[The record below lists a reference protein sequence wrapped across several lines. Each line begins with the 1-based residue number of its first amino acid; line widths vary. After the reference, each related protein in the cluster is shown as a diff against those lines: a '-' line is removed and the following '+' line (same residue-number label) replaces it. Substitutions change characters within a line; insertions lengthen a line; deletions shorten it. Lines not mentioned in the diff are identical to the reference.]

1 MKINQ
6 KLTLLNDPIY
16 GFIHINA
23 PIIFK
28 LLEHPFFQRL
38 RRITQMGLS
47 SLVYPGAKHSRFEHA
62 LGCLH
67 LMQKTINVLREKG
80 VLINENEAIAMQIAI
95 LLHDIGHGPFS
106 HAMENSIVKGVQHE
120 SLSQQFMSFLNKE
133 FDGQLTLAISIF
145 QNQYCRKFMHQLVSG
160 QIDLDRMDYLKRD
173 SFYTA
178 ATEGNI
184 NSERIIIMFNVI
196 DDQLVIEE
204 KGIHSVEKFLIARR
218 LMYWQVYL
226 HKTSLVGELLL
237 ERLLIHVRELYKEG
251 IELNTSKSLTYF
263 LNHDTSSIDSDELL
277 KRFALLDDYDIISS
291 LKEWQHHSDFVLKD
305 LSTRILNRHLLKIRI
320 QNTPFTEAQILEKKA
335 LLSSWN
341 LNPKQ
346 LDNYVFSGS
355 ISNQAYEPD
364 NETINILTKS
374 GKVSSLQEES
384 ELFVGNS
391 FSNIESKFYLCFA
404 KPSL

>member
-67 LMQKTINVLREKG
+67 LMQKTVTVLREKG
-80 VLINENEAIAMQIAI
+80 VLINENEAVAMQIAI

-106 HAMENSIVKGVQHE
+106 HAMENSLVEGVHHE
-120 SLSQQFMSFLNKE
+120 SLSLKFMSSLNKE

-145 QNQYCRKFMHQLVSG
+145 QNQYSRKFMHQLVSG

-184 NSERIIIMFNVI
+184 NSERIITMFNVI

-277 KRFALLDDYDIISS
+277 NRFALLDDYDIISS

-305 LSTRILNRHLLKIRI
+305 LSRRILNRHLLKIRI

-355 ISNQAYEPD
+355 ISNQAYVPD
-364 NETINILTKS
+364 TKTIKNFNQIRNREFFTR
-374 GKVSSLQEES
+374 GIGVVCRE
-384 ELFVGNS
+384 FV
-391 FSNIESKFYLCFA
+391 FKY
-404 KPSL
+404 

>member
-67 LMQKTINVLREKG
+67 LMQKTVTVLREKG
-80 VLINENEAIAMQIAI
+80 VLINENEADAMQIAI

-106 HAMENSIVKGVQHE
+106 HAMENSLVEGVHHE
-120 SLSQQFMSFLNKE
+120 SLSLKFMSSLNKE

-145 QNQYCRKFMHQLVSG
+145 QNQYSRKFMHQLVSG

-184 NSERIIIMFNVI
+184 NSERIITMFNVI

-277 KRFALLDDYDIISS
+277 NRFALLDDYDIISS

-305 LSTRILNRHLLKIRI
+305 LSRRILNRHLLKIRI

-355 ISNQAYEPD
+355 ISNQAYVPD
-364 NETINILTKS
+364 TKTIKILTKS
-374 GKVSSLQEES
+374 GIVSSLQEES

>member
-67 LMQKTINVLREKG
+67 LMQKTITVLREKG
-80 VLINENEAIAMQIAI
+80 VLINENEAVAMQIAI

-106 HAMENSIVKGVQHE
+106 HAMENSLVEGVHHE
-120 SLSQQFMSFLNKE
+120 SLSLKFMSSLNKE

-145 QNQYCRKFMHQLVSG
+145 QNQYSRKFMHQLVSG

-184 NSERIIIMFNVI
+184 NSERIITMFNVI

-277 KRFALLDDYDIISS
+277 NRFALLDDYDIISS

-305 LSTRILNRHLLKIRI
+305 LSRRILNRHLLKIRI

-355 ISNQAYEPD
+355 ISNQAYVPD
-364 NETINILTKS
+364 TKTIKILTKS
-374 GKVSSLQEES
+374 GIVSSLQEES

>member
-80 VLINENEAIAMQIAI
+80 VLISENEAVAMQIAI

>member
-106 HAMENSIVKGVQHE
+106 HAMENSIVKGVHHE

>member
-1 MKINQ
+1 M
-6 KLTLLNDPIY
+6 TLLNDPIY

-67 LMQKTINVLREKG
+67 LMQKTVTVLREKG
-80 VLINENEAIAMQIAI
+80 VLINENEAVAMQIAI

-106 HAMENSIVKGVQHE
+106 HAMENSLVEGVHHE
-120 SLSQQFMSFLNKE
+120 SLSLKFMSSLNKE

-145 QNQYCRKFMHQLVSG
+145 QNQYSRKFMHQLVSG

-184 NSERIIIMFNVI
+184 NSERIITMFNVI

-277 KRFALLDDYDIISS
+277 NRFALLDDYDIISS

-305 LSTRILNRHLLKIRI
+305 LSRRILNRHLLKIRI
-320 QNTPFTEAQILEKKA
+320 QNTPFTKAQILEKKA

-355 ISNQAYEPD
+355 ISNQAYIPD
-364 NETINILTKS
+364 TKTIKILTKS
-374 GKVSSLQEES
+374 GIVSSLQEES

>member
-80 VLINENEAIAMQIAI
+80 VLINENEAVAMQIAI

-106 HAMENSIVKGVQHE
+106 HAMENSIVKGVHHE
-120 SLSQQFMSFLNKE
+120 SLSQHFMSSLNKE

-226 HKTSLVGELLL
+226 HKTSLVAELLL

-263 LNHDTSSIDSDELL
+263 LNHDTSSIDLDELL

-291 LKEWQHHSDFVLKD
+291 LKEWQHHTDFVLKD
-305 LSTRILNRHLLKIRI
+305 LSRRILNRHLLKIRI
-320 QNTPFTEAQILEKKA
+320 QNSPFTETQILEKKA

>member
-1 MKINQ
+1 M
-6 KLTLLNDPIY
+6 TLLNDPIY

-67 LMQKTINVLREKG
+67 LMQKTVTVLREKG
-80 VLINENEAIAMQIAI
+80 VLINENEAVAMQIAI

-106 HAMENSIVKGVQHE
+106 HAMENSLVEGVHHE
-120 SLSQQFMSFLNKE
+120 SLSLKFMSSLNKE

-145 QNQYCRKFMHQLVSG
+145 QNQYSRKFMHQLVSG

-184 NSERIIIMFNVI
+184 NSERIITMFNVI

-277 KRFALLDDYDIISS
+277 NRFALLDDYDIISS

-305 LSTRILNRHLLKIRI
+305 LSRRILNRHLLKIRI

-355 ISNQAYEPD
+355 ISNQAYVPD
-364 NETINILTKS
+364 TKTIKILTKS
-374 GKVSSLQEES
+374 GIVSSLQEES